1 MADDSTPQESDSTPQ
16 ASEPPPLSL
25 IYLDVDDEIT
35 SAAARIRAA
44 SADEVALVLPYGS
57 RLATSRI
64 NFRLL
69 AREAAERGK
78 SIQLVC
84 ADASA
89 RALAAAAG
97 LPVHASVAAFEA
109 HRARG
114 TGAAD
119 AGTAGGGNGAAGK
132 AGGRGA
138 TGAADQAADAASTAA
153 TPAAWSAGAA
163 TAGSSAPPGTPPTR
177 DPAVDTQARV
187 LAAPRRKSQAIPRV
201 GPPRPPVRTGVAI
214 GVGLALIVSII
225 AGGLLALELLP
236 SATITLHPRAEALGP
251 LDLTIEAVEGV
262 TAPDPA
268 AMTIP
273 AQRFAFPLEATQT
286 FQTTGIRI
294 EEVKATGN
302 VTFSNFDTGGG
313 VLIPKGTVVR
323 TDDDVEF
330 ATLSEITLPRARVDF
345 FPPFPVRPS
354 TETVGVEAVE
364 AGPSGN
370 VGNNTIVEVPDGGRN
385 LRVVNDEPT
394 SGGARNE
401 LPEVSAD
408 DVEAAEAA
416 LTAALI
422 AQLDRQVAAREGI
435 PAELTLIQETRTL
448 NEPAYSVEPESLVG
462 TAGEAFDLGATAE
475 GSVLGVDAAPIQ
487 ALAAARIATT
497 VTDGWAVDPA
507 SVVADI
513 SEPAVIGTTIV
524 YPVTVA
530 ATQVRSVDEAA
541 LVTAIRG
548 LALPDARARLD
559 DFGDVSI
566 DVWPDWVT
574 KIPTRADRVTF
585 TLAAPQPSAAP

>member
-1 MADDSTPQESDSTPQ
+1 MADDPTRK

-35 SAAARIRAA
+35 SAATRIRAA
-44 SADEVALVLPYGS
+44 AADVVVLVLPYGS

-69 AREAAERGK
+69 AREATERGK
-78 SIQLVC
+78 TIQLVC

-109 HRARG
+109 HRSGGPVVAP
-114 TGAAD
+114 D
-119 AGTAGGGNGAAGK
+119 AGTAAGGNGATGN

-138 TGAADQAADAASTAA
+138 TGAADQGGAAASTAA
-153 TPAAWSAGAA
+153 TAA
-163 TAGSSAPPGTPPTR
+163 TAGAWTAGATTAGSPPPGTPPTLG
-177 DPAVDTQARV
+177 PAVDTQTRV
-187 LAAPRRKSQAIPRV
+187 LATPRRKSQAIPRV

-236 SATITLHPRAEALGP
+236 SATITLHPRAEAIGP
-251 LDLTIEAVEGV
+251 LELSVEAQEGV
-262 TAPDPA
+262 AAPDPA
-268 AMTIP
+268 EMTIP
-273 AQRFAFPLEATQT
+273 AQRFAFTVEATQR

-294 EEVKATGN
+294 EEVKATGE

-323 TDDDVEF
+323 TNDDVEF
-330 ATLSEITLPRARVDF
+330 ETLSEITLPRARVDF

-364 AGPSGN
+364 AGPGGN

-394 SGGARNE
+394 SGGASNE
-401 LPEVSAD
+401 LPEVSTD
-408 DVEAAEAA
+408 DVEAAKAA

-422 AQLDRQVAAREGI
+422 AELDRQVAARVGI
-435 PAELTLIQETRTL
+435 PAELTLFQETRTID
-448 NEPAYSVEPESLVG
+448 EPEYSVEPESLVG
-462 TAGEAFDLGATAE
+462 TTGGTFDIGATAE
-475 GSVLGVDAAPIQ
+475 GSVLGVDAAPIRE
-487 ALAAARIATT
+487 LAAARLATT

-507 SVVADI
+507 SVVTDI
-513 SEPAVIGTTIV
+513 GEPAVIGTAIV
-524 YPVTVA
+524 YPVTIA
-530 ATQVRSVDEAA
+530 ATQVRSVDEGA

-559 DFGDVSI
+559 DFGDVDI

-585 TLAAPQPSAAP
+585 NLAAPQPSVAP